1 MQQRGNYITDS
12 TDKRRRISRS
22 AWLIAIVLASMAAG
36 MMCVWLAPGLDA
48 YARDVLMRSR
58 GPVAPPDEIVIVAID
73 EASIA
78 RFGRFPWS
86 RDLTA
91 RAVETIASAQPKVIA
106 LDVLYSEPSTD
117 ANDAALAASIERAGN
132 VVVAAQLVDAA
143 DKKDERLVQ
152 WLRPLPAIEGVAA
165 GVGHV
170 NILTEADGAA
180 RELPLRKSD
189 NEGRALWSLAVET
202 IRVGD
207 GLRELEV
214 QDIPGAVHL
223 GRRKLLLANDEASLR
238 FAPSEANTQVVNLR
252 ADRMVIDYIGPGGSF
267 APRTLS
273 FADVLDGKVAAEKLK
288 GKYVLVGATAATL
301 GDHVA
306 SPFVHLEGA
315 DRNQHGVLM
324 PGVEVLANAINT
336 IVRERFYRETPDWL
350 AALCAALA
358 AAALIFALTI
368 TQGRFETLKQL
379 CALGGLVIAL
389 LALSYL
395 AFTRWLIIPPVV
407 PALVSLATAAP
418 LLLLSR
424 SLATSADLDERIA
437 ELSSADRWLTP
448 QAQVKVSEHNLRSS
462 PAEMIARLLEA
473 ESVAIFARPTGTSHD
488 YHLIAA
494 YGRATVS
501 SLSKEEILQ
510 ATPLGM
516 EISSASHS
524 MTLDAQTQTPDKS
537 RGSLFSGPDDEHQNH
552 SRRTLTLRVGKPEDP
567 AGALLISYQVT
578 REPHSELLR
587 LCLELTASYVARMA
601 GEALEAETERVRSLS
616 SAGWRLPRGVEWKAR
631 ALGLLHHRLMA
642 RARFIDRALRSIEDG
657 LLAADID
664 GRILFANPRAAEI
677 FGVTEHALIESN
689 LFQRINE
696 DEDGASQNNQSW
708 FRRAERETLVRLVVE
723 RLPVEREI
731 ALGDAPV
738 RYYMLRLSAVSDEE
752 DGTVLGLVASL
763 SDVTKQREL
772 QQTKDDVMMLVT
784 HELRTPLTAIQGM
797 SEVLSQYDVEHERR
811 REMHLA
817 INEEARR
824 LARMIND
831 YLDITRLESG
841 ARPLRLAP
849 ARIAPLVERAL
860 LMLDPLAQQQ
870 EKRIV
875 RRFAPNLPPLLVDG
889 DLLAQAVTNLVANA
903 IKYGKPASEI
913 VVELRAER
921 DALRIEVADQ
931 GHGIPAESQSRIF
944 EKFYR
949 VLRLEDADVS
959 GTGLGLAFVREIAE
973 KHGGRVTVESEEGV
987 GSIFSLRLPLSFKG
1001 E

>member
-1 MQQRGNYITDS
+1 MI
-12 TDKRRRISRS
+12 
-22 AWLIAIVLASMAAG
+22 
-36 MMCVWLAPGLDA
+36 CVWLAPGLDA
-48 YARDVLMRSR
+48 YARDALIRAR
-58 GPVAPPDEIVIVAID
+58 GPVAPPDDVAIVAID

-91 RAVETIASAQPKVIA
+91 RAVDAIASAQPKVIA

-117 ANDAALAASIERAGN
+117 AYDAALAASIERAGN
-132 VVVAAQLVDAA
+132 VAVAAQLIDAS
-143 DKKDERLVQ
+143 DQKDERLVQ
-152 WLRPLPAIEGVAA
+152 WLRPLPSIEKVAA

-170 NILTEADGAA
+170 NILTEADGEA

-189 NEGRALWSLAVET
+189 NEGRALWSLAVEA

-223 GRRKLLLANDEASLR
+223 GRRKLLLANDEAGLR
-238 FAPSEANTQVVNLR
+238 FTPSEAKDGVFNLR
-252 ADRMVIDYIGPGGSF
+252 ADRMAIDYIGPSGSF

-273 FADVLDGKVAAEKLK
+273 FADVLDGKVPAEKLR
-288 GKYVLVGATAATL
+288 GKYILVGATAATL

-306 SPFVHLEGA
+306 SPFVHLEGTGG
-315 DRNQHGVLM
+315 NQHGALM
-324 PGVEVLANAINT
+324 PGVEVLANAVNT
-336 IVRERFYRETPDWL
+336 ILGERFYRETPDWL
-350 AALCAALA
+350 AALFAALMA
-358 AAALIFALTI
+358 SALIFALTI
-368 TQGRFETLKQL
+368 AQGRFETLKQL

-389 LALSYL
+389 LVLSYL
-395 AFTRWLIIPPVV
+395 AFTRWLIILPVV

-418 LLLLSR
+418 LLLLRR

-437 ELSSADRWLTP
+437 ELSFADRWLT
-448 QAQVKVSEHNLRSS
+448 QKAQINVREPDLRSS
-462 PAEMIARLLEA
+462 PAEMIARLIEA
-473 ESVAIFARPTGTSHD
+473 ESVAIFAHTNGSSNE

-510 ATPLGM
+510 AATPGM
-516 EISSASHS
+516 EISSGHS
-524 MTLDAQTQTPDKS
+524 MLVDAQTQMPGMP
-537 RGSLFSGPDDEHQNH
+537 RGSLFNGPDDENQNH
-552 SRRTLTLRVGKPEDP
+552 SRRTLTLRVGKPEEP
-567 AGALLISYQVT
+567 AGALLISYQVR

-587 LCLELTASYVARMA
+587 LCLELTASYLARRA
-601 GEALEAETERVRSLS
+601 GDALAAETERVRSLS
-616 SAGWRLPRGVEWKAR
+616 PAGWRLPRGVEWKAR
-631 ALGLLHHRLMA
+631 ALGVLHRRLMA

-657 LLAADID
+657 LIMADID

-677 FGVTEHALIESN
+677 FAVTEHALIDSN

-696 DEDGASQNNQSW
+696 DERGASQNDQSLL
-708 FRRAERETLVRLVVE
+708 RLAERETLVRLVVE

-731 ALGDAPV
+731 ALGDSPA

-752 DGTVLGLVASL
+752 DGTVSGLVASL

-860 LMLDPLAQQQ
+860 LMLDPLAAQQ

-889 DLLAQAVTNLVANA
+889 DLLAQSVTNLVGNA
-903 IKYGKPASEI
+903 IKYSKPASEI
-913 VVELRAER
+913 VVELRADR

-931 GHGIPAESQSRIF
+931 GHGIPAESLSRIF

-973 KHGGRVTVESEEGV
+973 KHGGRVSVESEEGV
-987 GSIFSLRLPLSFKG
+987 GSVFSLRLPLSFKG

>member
-1 MQQRGNYITDS
+1 
-12 TDKRRRISRS
+12 
-22 AWLIAIVLASMAAG
+22 MAAG
-36 MMCVWLAPGLDA
+36 MICVWLAPGLDA
-48 YARDVLMRSR
+48 YARDALMRAR
-58 GPVAPPDEIVIVAID
+58 GPVAPPEDVAIVAID

-91 RAVETIASAQPKVIA
+91 RAVDVIASAQPKVIA

-152 WLRPLPAIEGVAA
+152 WLRPLPSIEGVAA

-170 NILTEADGAA
+170 NILTEADGSA

-189 NEGRALWSLAVET
+189 NEGRALWSLAVEA

-207 GLRELEV
+207 GLREVEV

-223 GRRKLLLANDEASLR
+223 GRRKLLLANDEAELR
-238 FAPSEANTQVVNLR
+238 FAPSEANKQVVNLR
-252 ADRMVIDYIGPGGSF
+252 ADRMVIDYIGPSGSF
-267 APRTLS
+267 APRTFS
-273 FADVLDGKVAAEKLK
+273 FADVLDGKVSAEKLR

-301 GDHVA
+301 GDQVA

-315 DRNQHGVLM
+315 DRNQHGTLM

-336 IVRERFYRETPDWL
+336 ILRERFYRETPDWL
-350 AALCAALA
+350 AALCAALVA
-358 AAALIFALTI
+358 SALIFALTL

-407 PALVSLATAAP
+407 PALISLATAAP

-437 ELSSADRWLTP
+437 ELSSADRWLT
-448 QAQVKVSEHNLRSS
+448 QKAQVNVSEHNLRSS

-473 ESVAIFARPTGTSHD
+473 ESVAIFARTNGSSNE
-488 YHLIAA
+488 YQLIAA
-494 YGRATVS
+494 YGRATIS

-516 EISSASHS
+516 DISNSHS
-524 MTLDAQTQTPDKS
+524 MTLDAQTQTS
-537 RGSLFSGPDDEHQNH
+537 GGSHGSLFNGPADEHQNH
-552 SRRTLTLRVGKPEDP
+552 SSRTLTLRVGKPENP

-601 GEALEAETERVRSLS
+601 GDALEADTERVRSLS

-631 ALGLLHHRLMA
+631 ALGLLHRRLMG

-657 LLAADID
+657 LVVADID

-696 DEDGASQNNQSW
+696 DEDGAAQNDNSL
-708 FRRAERETLVRLVVE
+708 FRRAERETLVRLVVG

-903 IKYGKPASEI
+903 IKYSKPASEI
-913 VVELRAER
+913 VVELRADR

-931 GHGIPAESQSRIF
+931 GHGIPAESLSRIF

-949 VLRLEDADVS
+949 VLRLEDADAS

-973 KHGGRVTVESEEGV
+973 KHGGRVNVESEEGV
-987 GSIFSLRLPLSFKG
+987 GSVFSLRLPLSFKG

>member
-1 MQQRGNYITDS
+1 
-12 TDKRRRISRS
+12 
-22 AWLIAIVLASMAAG
+22 
-36 MMCVWLAPGLDA
+36 
-48 YARDVLMRSR
+48 MRAR
-58 GPVAPPDEIVIVAID
+58 GPVAPPEEVVIVAID

-91 RAVETIASAQPKVIA
+91 RAVDVIASAQPKVIA

-152 WLRPLPAIEGVAA
+152 WLRPLPSIEGVAA

-170 NILTEADGAA
+170 NILTEADGSA

-189 NEGRALWSLAVET
+189 NEGRALWSLAVEA

-207 GLRELEV
+207 GLREFEV

-223 GRRKLLLANDEASLR
+223 GRRKLLLANDEARLR
-238 FAPSEANTQVVNLR
+238 FAPSSEANNGVVSLR
-252 ADRMVIDYIGPGGSF
+252 ADRMVIDYIGPSGSF
-267 APRTLS
+267 APRTFS
-273 FADVLDGKVAAEKLK
+273 FADVLDGKVSAEKLR

-315 DRNQHGVLM
+315 GGNQHGALM

-336 IVRERFYRETPDWL
+336 ILRERFYRETPDWL
-350 AALCAALA
+350 AALCAALV

-407 PALVSLATAAP
+407 PALISLATAAP

-437 ELSSADRWLTP
+437 ELSSAERWLT
-448 QAQVKVSEHNLRSS
+448 QKAQVNVREPNLRSS
-462 PAEMIARLLEA
+462 PAEMIAGLIEA
-473 ESVAIFARPTGTSHD
+473 ESVAIFARPAGTSHD

-516 EISSASHS
+516 DISSSHS
-524 MTLDAQTQTPDKS
+524 MTVGAQTQTSDGA
-537 RGSLFSGPDDEHQNH
+537 RGSLFNGPADENQNH
-552 SRRTLTLRVGKPEDP
+552 SSRTLTLRVGKPEDP

-587 LCLELTASYVARMA
+587 LCLELTASYVARMT
-601 GEALEAETERVRSLS
+601 GDALEADTERVRSLS

-631 ALGLLHHRLMA
+631 ALGLLHRRWMA
-642 RARFIDRALRSIEDG
+642 HARFIDRALRSIEDG
-657 LLAADID
+657 LVVADID

-696 DEDGASQNNQSW
+696 DEDGASQNDKSW

-738 RYYMLRLSAVSDEE
+738 RYYMLRLSAVSEEE

-772 QQTKDDVMMLVT
+772 QQTKDDVMTLVT

-797 SEVLSQYDVEHERR
+797 SEVLSQYDIEHERR

-831 YLDITRLESG
+831 YLDITQLESG

-903 IKYGKPASEI
+903 IKYSNPASEI
-913 VVELRAER
+913 VVELRADR

-931 GHGIPAESQSRIF
+931 GHGIPAESLPRIF

-987 GSIFSLRLPLSFKG
+987 GSVFSLRLPLSFKG